1 MEFALNTP
9 SENQN
14 KIVQR
19 IIEGSL
25 RLSSIDEFEQ
35 LLANFGDNPDIQR
48 EYADFLVQRKSV
60 DAAYKAYN
68 RAADLYIQTD
78 KALQA
83 IVAKI
88 RAWSL
93 VKPDHEQGRAFHT
106 DIRRT
111 ASGTSALQTF
121 FSELSYPEFIGIM
134 LRMIRVR
141 FPADQYIVNYG
152 DPANDIYF
160 IVSGTVEERMH
171 KPAGKRGESPS
182 TAVKFLSDNDI
193 FGEIFPLEQFNVSPS
208 DIKTVTAVE
217 LVKIKKPILTEV
229 IKKHTGI
236 QERLVSL
243 YKGPSGNAKDRTW
256 TSVRRSVRHEIPI
269 KVHLTVSLQDEASEL
284 AAVGYTRDISLGG
297 ACLELTGQR
306 WGALLQTVVDAE
318 AILQIYLPNVDE
330 ILEIP
335 GTVLWIKK
343 EMQAE
348 EEVPIIGIQFNKL
361 SKADRD
367 FLNEH
372 CFGSDGEQN
381 LIWDLWETYVK

>member
-1 MEFALNTP
+1 MITP

-25 RLSSIDEFEQ
+25 RLSSVEEFEQ
-35 LLANFGDNPDIQR
+35 LLKNYGNNPDIQR

-60 DAAYKAYN
+60 ENAYN
-68 RAADLYIQTD
+68 AYNKAADLYIQND

-93 VKPDHEQGRAFHT
+93 VKPNHEQGRAFHA
-106 DIRRT
+106 DVRRT
-111 ASGTSALQTF
+111 TSGTSALQTF
-121 FSELSYPEFIGIM
+121 FSDLSYPEFIGIM

-141 FPADQYIVNYG
+141 FPADQYIVKYG

-160 IVSGTVEERMH
+160 IVSGTVQERIHM
-171 KPAGKRGESPS
+171 PASKRGESPA
-182 TAVKFLSDNDI
+182 TAIKFLSDNDI
-193 FGEIFPLEQFNVSPS
+193 FGEIFPLELFNVSPS

-229 IKKHTGI
+229 IKKHSGI
-236 QERLVSL
+236 QAHLVNL
-243 YKGPSGNAKDRTW
+243 HKGPSRNTNDRSW

-269 KVHLTVSLQDEASEL
+269 KVHLTVSLQDDASEL

-297 ACLELTGQR
+297 ACLELTEQR
-306 WGALLQTVVDAE
+306 WGALLKTIVDAD

-330 ILEIP
+330 MLEIP

-348 EEVPIIGIQFNKL
+348 AELPILGIQFNKL
-361 SKADRD
+361 SMADRD

-372 CFGSDGEQN
+372 CFGTDGEQN

>member
-1 MEFALNTP
+1 MNTP
-9 SENQN
+9 NENQN

-25 RLSSIDEFEQ
+25 RLTSIDEFEK
-35 LLANFGDNPDIQR
+35 LLANYGDNPHIHR
-48 EYADFLVQRKSV
+48 EYADFLSQRKYV
-60 DAAYKAYN
+60 DDAYNAYN
-68 RAADLYIQTD
+68 RAADLYIQAD

-93 VKPDHEQGRAFHT
+93 IKPSHEQGRAFHA

-111 ASGTSALQTF
+111 TSGTSALQTF

-134 LRMIRVR
+134 LRMMRVR
-141 FPADQYIVNYG
+141 FPADQFIVKYG

-171 KPAGKRGESPS
+171 MPASKRGESPS
-182 TAVKFLSDNDI
+182 TAIKFLSDNDI
-193 FGEIFPLEQFNVSPS
+193 FGEIFPLELFNVSPS
-208 DIKTVTAVE
+208 DIKTITAVE
-217 LVKIKKPILTEV
+217 LVKIKKPILTEI
-229 IKKHTGI
+229 IKKHSGI
-236 QERLVSL
+236 EERLVNL
-243 YKGPSGNAKDRTW
+243 YKGPSGNAKDRSW
-256 TSVRRSVRHEIPI
+256 TSVRRSVRHQIPI
-269 KVHLTVSLQDEASEL
+269 KVHLTVSLKDGTSEL

-297 ACLELTGQR
+297 ACLELIEQR
-306 WGALLQTVVDAE
+306 WGALLESIVDAE
-318 AILQIYLPNVDE
+318 SILQIYLPNVDE
-330 ILEIP
+330 MLEIP

-343 EMQAE
+343 EKQKR

-361 SKADRD
+361 SDADRD
-367 FLNEH
+367 FLNKH

>member
-1 MEFALNTP
+1 MNY
-9 SENQN
+9 
-14 KIVQR
+14 
-19 IIEGSL
+19 
-25 RLSSIDEFEQ
+25 
-35 LLANFGDNPDIQR
+35 GDNPDIRR
-48 EYADFLVQRKSV
+48 EYADFLIQEKDV
-60 DAAYKAYN
+60 DAAYKTYN
-68 RAADLYIQTD
+68 RAAELFIQTD

-93 VKPDHEQGRAFHT
+93 VKPNHQQGRAFHA
-106 DIRRT
+106 DIRR
-111 ASGTSALQTF
+111 AKSGTSSLQTF

-134 LRMIRVR
+134 LRMIRIR
-141 FPADQYIVNYG
+141 FPADQYILKYG

-171 KPAGKRGESPS
+171 MPTSKRGESPGTS
-182 TAVKFLSDNDI
+182 IKFLSDNDI

-208 DIKTVTAVE
+208 DIKTVNAVE

-229 IKKHTGI
+229 IKKHEGI
-236 QERLVSL
+236 QERLSNL
-243 YKGPSGNAKDRTW
+243 YKGPSGNAKDRSW

-269 KVHLTVSLQDEASEL
+269 KVHLAVSLKDDTSEL

-297 ACLELTGQR
+297 ACVDLIEQR
-306 WGALLQTVVDAE
+306 WGAMLESIVDAE

-330 ILEIP
+330 MLEIP
-335 GTVLWIKK
+335 GTILWIKK
-343 EMQAE
+343 EMQRD
-348 EEVPIIGIQFNKL
+348 EEVPIIGIQFDQL
-361 SKADRD
+361 SEADRN

-381 LIWDLWETYVK
+381 LIWDLWETIVK

>member
-1 MEFALNTP
+1 MNIP
-9 SENQN
+9 NENQN

-19 IIEGSL
+19 IMEGSL
-25 RLSSIDEFEQ
+25 RLSSTNEFEQ
-35 LLANFGDNPDIQR
+35 LLANYGDNPHIHR
-48 EYADFLVQRKSV
+48 EYADFLVQRKNV
-60 DAAYKAYN
+60 DDAYKAYN
-68 RAADLYIQTD
+68 RAADLFIQAD

-93 VKPDHEQGRAFHT
+93 VKPNHEQGRAFHT

-111 ASGTSALQTF
+111 ASGSSALQTF
-121 FSELSYPEFIGIM
+121 FSESSYPEFIGIM

-141 FPADQYIVNYG
+141 FPADQYIVKYG

-171 KPAGKRGESPS
+171 IPASKRGESPG
-182 TAVKFLSDNDI
+182 TTIKFLSDNDI
-193 FGEIFPLEQFNVSPS
+193 FGEIFPLEQFNVSPA

-217 LVKIKKPILTEV
+217 LVKIKKPILTEIV
-229 IKKHTGI
+229 KKHTGV
-236 QERLVSL
+236 QKRLINL
-243 YKGPSGNAKDRTW
+243 YKGPSTNAKDRSW
-256 TSVRRSVRHEIPI
+256 TSVRRAVRHEIPI
-269 KVHLTVSLQDEASEL
+269 KVHLTVSLKDDTSEL

-297 ACLELTGQR
+297 ACLELTEHR
-306 WGALLQTVVDAE
+306 WGALLKSIVDAE
-318 AILQIYLPNVDE
+318 SILQIYLPNVDE
-330 ILEIP
+330 MLEIP
-335 GTVLWIKK
+335 GTVLWIKN
-343 EMQAE
+343 EMRDDV
-348 EEVPIIGIQFNKL
+348 EVPIIGIQFNKL
-361 SKADRD
+361 SETDRD